1 MQVWVVVYANVALQL
16 QESLGEYELDGSLIE
31 VDMRNELLLRGD
43 EMLLVANSNLKEWI
57 SLAIVVVNNLT
68 TLAAYDGL
76 EADEILHVELI
87 IVALLLLDKDLTTD
101 EPLLSTTL
109 SVDIVEVNHSTR
121 LSATLE

>member
-1 MQVWVVVYANVALQL
+1 MQVWVVVYADVALQL
-16 QESLGEYELDGSLIE
+16 QESLGKYELDGALIE

-43 EMLLVANSNLKEWI
+43 EMLLIANSNLKEWV
-57 SLAIVVVNNLT
+57 SLAIVVVDNLT

>member
-1 MQVWVVVYANVALQL
+1 MQVWVVVYADVALQL
-16 QESLGEYELDGSLIE
+16 QESLGEYELNGALIE

-43 EMLLVANSNLKEWI
+43 EMLLIANSNLKEWV
-57 SLAIVVVNNLT
+57 SLAIVVVDNLA

-76 EADEILHVELI
+76 KADEILHVELI

>member
-1 MQVWVVVYANVALQL
+1 MQVWVVVYADVALQL
-16 QESLGEYELDGSLIE
+16 QESLREYELNGALIE

-43 EMLLVANSNLKEWI
+43 EMLLIANSNLKEWV
-57 SLAIVVVNNLT
+57 SLAIVVVDNLT

-101 EPLLSTTL
+101 EPLLGTTL